1 VDPNSGTH
9 AITDEVI
16 EINMTSYS
24 CRRDTSDSIDINR
37 HAVNFLPNYGHY
49 VGNEAKELTGSIMNK
64 QYRYFTRG
72 HRHMTAAASIAIAEL
87 VCGGVSPLAFG
98 GWISPKVQ
106 NPKSSHTRVADI
118 PSKEDQLS
126 STVRDMM
133 ADANRYAEKKDL
145 NRAIQ
150 IADRAAEIAAAS
162 PRLQQS
168 QSDCSSEEIERVTT
182 KYRSLRDAAALQA
195 ISAEERPSFL
205 KRLTRRNLTKKRY
218 HQVENSKEKDK
229 NSEEP
234 SAQDQ
239 TLSAKPAES
248 EVTKAASAKRSSS
261 HATPREENSERRIAH
276 SKENNKDAETPSAQ
290 DPKISASA
298 STLKVIKAAFSKR
311 SVSQEFPDE
320 NLTKKRD
327 GQVENSKDK
336 GKNSE
341 EPSAQDEELSAKPA
355 ESEITKAAFSK
366 RSVSQEFP
374 DKEFPVH
381 PVGQVKH
388 RLKPAASLPSD
399 IPTGATGDS
408 FSGCSGLPQS
418 ATPSITP
425 ETASDDWTKS
435 SEETP
440 QETSLKSPLVRLR
453 GNRSMPNHV
462 RSALLQERSPNA
474 STWTAQGVSSSKM
487 LWQTRSEQDSAFAA
501 LLPVNRFQETIS
513 ERSGVNGRPDLRDS
527 GNCNSRESRSP
538 SAGHRL
544 VAATTV
550 QETSCQSLKF
560 RSSVP
565 PRSDSSHGVL
575 LASDSTSA
583 RSATFNE
590 SSGGS
595 LSGSLDQFDSSPGPA
610 RITRPLFSSAENS
623 KRSKTKSSSDISL
636 QSFETIKPVATGLR
650 LSLSTTTFLFATIG
664 SGLVGLGLTLIYMAK
679 RSKHI

>member
-1 VDPNSGTH
+1 
-9 AITDEVI
+9 
-16 EINMTSYS
+16 M
-24 CRRDTSDSIDINR
+24 
-37 HAVNFLPNYGHY
+37 
-49 VGNEAKELTGSIMNK
+49 
-64 QYRYFTRG
+64 
-72 HRHMTAAASIAIAEL
+72 
-87 VCGGVSPLAFG
+87 
-98 GWISPKVQ
+98 
-106 NPKSSHTRVADI
+106 
-118 PSKEDQLS
+118 
-126 STVRDMM
+126 
-133 ADANRYAEKKDL
+133 
-145 NRAIQ
+145 
-150 IADRAAEIAAAS
+150 
-162 PRLQQS
+162 
-168 QSDCSSEEIERVTT
+168 
-182 KYRSLRDAAALQA
+182 
-195 ISAEERPSFL
+195 
-205 KRLTRRNLTKKRY
+205 
-218 HQVENSKEKDK
+218 
-229 NSEEP
+229 
-234 SAQDQ
+234 
-239 TLSAKPAES
+239 
-248 EVTKAASAKRSSS
+248 
-261 HATPREENSERRIAH
+261 
-276 SKENNKDAETPSAQ
+276 
-290 DPKISASA
+290 
-298 STLKVIKAAFSKR
+298 
-311 SVSQEFPDE
+311 
-320 NLTKKRD
+320 
-327 GQVENSKDK
+327 
-336 GKNSE
+336 
-341 EPSAQDEELSAKPA
+341 
-355 ESEITKAAFSK
+355 
-366 RSVSQEFP
+366 
-374 DKEFPVH
+374 H

-474 STWTAQGVSSSKM
+474 SIWTAQGVSSSKM